1 LAVAA
6 HDTPDDLARAHRWA
20 VRDHLLATIDRLA
33 AEHDAPRLQP
43 HVTLA
48 ATFDSPEDAAAQT
61 LKAVTAAMSPVDVTF
76 TAIGH
81 DQTYFRSLYLL
92 PEPSAQLTALPGPG
106 RGPGAGRDN

>member
-1 LAVAA
+1 M
-6 HDTPDDLARAHRWA
+6 TPLMTWLVPTAGP

>member
-1 LAVAA
+1 M
-6 HDTPDDLARAHRWA
+6 TPLMTWLVPTAGRCGTTS
-20 VRDHLLATIDRLA
+20 LPPSTGSLPSTMPLG
-33 AEHDAPRLQP
+33 LQP